1 MDEISIS
8 NGVVAL
14 VLLLLDALV
23 TLAYVALANAD
34 LPEDRTDRRGRRTA
48 DRRRQFALTG
58 QVALV
63 FIRFAMV
70 TLVITGI
77 ALPLAQS
84 NPTVPAWVIVTA
96 VLLPLALIVLILGEL
111 FPTSMGMAQAN
122 QIAASAQAPMGL
134 LMAVLSPFLWL
145 VSRTT
150 SVMLRAVGVSD
161 QPQSITEQ
169 QLLKMVESNDELE
182 AEERKMIHSIIQLD
196 ETTVTEM
203 MVPRIDIT
211 AVEKATSIKDARQFF
226 LDSGHSRMP
235 VYDGN
240 IDHVVGL
247 VYVKDLLEVWH
258 NGHTTVQSV
267 AEIMR
272 PANFVPEAMTGDQ
285 LLAYFQRNKVHLA
298 IVMEEYGGTGGLVT
312 LEDLLEEIVG
322 DIQDE
327 YDEDEFDE
335 IIPMTEDTYRVDAGV
350 SLYVLNERLDTN
362 LEEEEV
368 DTLGGFIF
376 KTLDRV
382 PDEGEIIPTEDLE
395 LTVISVEGRR
405 IRDVNVRVL
414 APPDDNEDSE
424 DTDNEDE
431 KPKNVPDSEPAE
443 EES

>member
-1 MDEISIS
+1 
-8 NGVVAL
+8 
-14 VLLLLDALV
+14 
-23 TLAYVALANAD
+23 
-34 LPEDRTDRRGRRTA
+34 
-48 DRRRQFALTG
+48 
-58 QVALV
+58 
-63 FIRFAMV
+63 
-70 TLVITGI
+70 
-77 ALPLAQS
+77 
-84 NPTVPAWVIVTA
+84 
-96 VLLPLALIVLILGEL
+96 
-111 FPTSMGMAQAN
+111 
-122 QIAASAQAPMGL
+122 
-134 LMAVLSPFLWL
+134 
-145 VSRTT
+145 
-150 SVMLRAVGVSD
+150 VMLRAVGVSD